1 MSPSVCRRKYL
12 VPEKETQ
19 HELNKLDWQVD
30 VQLVGEGKGT
40 GRSFQSVGAGSI
52 CDWGS
57 VMNSTV
63 DG

>member
-1 MSPSVCRRKYL
+1 M